1 METVNIKINGVAVA
15 APKGSTILEAARL
28 ANIEKAEKVGARKNY
43 YANQTRH
50 IRQVLKRAERR
61 ERNTLL

>member
-1 METVNIKINGVAVA
+1 MFISRREYEQIM
-15 APKGSTILEAARL
+15 ARL

>member
-1 METVNIKINGVAVA
+1 M
-15 APKGSTILEAARL
+15 ARL

-61 ERNTLL
+61 EKNRLI

>member
-1 METVNIKINGVAVA
+1 M
-15 APKGSTILEAARL
+15 ARL

-61 ERNTLL
+61 ERISKKLSLKSIKNLSSNDTRKKL